1 MPAGPPPPPRSR
13 RSPESDSHGSSGSGR
28 AVDTEERP
36 TGRHGSDQ
44 VARADSGAP
53 ARHGAPAGGR
63 RARSAE
69 PEARSFADV
78 VRATGSTG
86 RSGPDGAR
94 GTGEDGGTG
103 RRRSRRAG
111 EAAPATAAPG
121 TGAPADGAPAHSA
134 PANGAPVNGAPVN
147 GTSANGSSNGSGG
160 SGSGTPGPAGSGSGG
175 NGFGTHGSGG
185 NGSGVNGSGGTT
197 KVGLRVRGG
206 TVPREPGST
215 PRPGTTG
222 ATPAGPP
229 PAAEPRH
236 TTGPQRRPGAGG
248 PGRPGPAP
256 SFPAGQPT
264 APAPAGPVDH
274 PGTGAPRPGT
284 GDAHGA
290 APAPGHRNTGPQARP
305 RPAPAAPSAP
315 GAGPQSAAPRP
326 GQHPSLPPV
335 PRPAVPPTGATRP
348 GPASAA
354 TSASTGATAAATTA
368 VAAPSAPFPGPAAPD
383 GAAAATRTGRRRRP
397 EPDEGAGSTTDA
409 LPARTGGRR
418 RRPGPGDAAT
428 ALAPA
433 AEAPTG
439 LVPATAPRGDGG
451 APTALVAAPGDE
463 AGTEYVDA
471 AAPGPR
477 RRRRAEPDGPFDRVI
492 ALVGPGVGVVRRRL
506 GILDADQKAALSPEE
521 RRTRRRRQVVY
532 SLVGTAA
539 SVVLLPLLLLGLGWL
554 LFPIPSTDDAVQ
566 NQIATVSYADGG
578 QLARLVPEQGNRIKV
593 GMDAI
598 PVHVREAV
606 LAAEDRSFYSN
617 PGFDFTGILR
627 AMVAQLTGGVGG
639 GSTITQQYVKNTLVG
654 NDATYWRK
662 YKELIVSLKVS
673 GQKSKDEILN
683 DYLNAIY
690 FGRGAYGIESASLAY
705 YGKPAAQLTPSEGAL
720 LAGIIQ
726 SPSNWDPANSPDRA
740 KQRWNFV
747 LDGMAAQGWISKAD
761 RQAAVFPQT
770 IAPENTS
777 RSSSLTDARGH
788 ILNAVRSE
796 LGSLGIS
803 EQAFAQGGLQV
814 TTTIDPQRQQQL
826 TDSVEQKLRG
836 EPELLRT
843 GAVAIDPRTGGIL
856 GYYGGSN
863 GTGLDYAQVMKQPGS
878 TFKPFAVLAGL
889 LNDPP
894 IGLGTTFDG
903 SERPGLRNAEGANC
917 PRCDLKQAMTISNNV
932 VFTKLAAQVGPQKVA
947 DAARLAGITAPLE
960 NPDARL
966 PLGNKEVTPV
976 QLASAYAT
984 IAAGGV
990 WHAPHMVSKVVD
1002 SDGRVLYEYQPG
1014 EGEQRF
1020 PEQVAR
1026 NVVEAMMNVVDND
1039 GLQLPD
1045 GQEAAGKTGTVQ
1057 SRFEGQNN
1065 DAWFAGFTPGIA
1077 TAVWV
1082 GTDRND
1088 PIQDSAG
1095 RPINGADLP
1104 GSVWKAFMS
1113 DTVRTTGT
1121 AEFPAFRP
1129 IGESPSTLAPNE
1141 PTAPPTPTSTP
1152 SAEPTP
1158 EPSTDPV
1165 APTDP
1170 PAPVEPTG
1178 VPEPTGDPVPAQ
1190 QDETQPGADA
1200 GRAADPTV
1208 G

>member
-13 RSPESDSHGSSGSGR
+13 RSPESDSHGSTGSGR

-44 VARADSGAP
+44 VARADSGAS

-78 VRATGSTG
+78 VRSTGSTG

-111 EAAPATAAPG
+111 EAAPATAAPV

-134 PANGAPVNGAPVN
+134 PPHSASANGAPVND
-147 GTSANGSSNGSGG
+147 TSANGSGNGSVG
-160 SGSGTPGPAGSGSGG
+160 SGSGTPGSAGSGSGG
-175 NGFGTHGSGG
+175 S
-185 NGSGVNGSGGTT
+185 GSGGTT

-215 PRPGTTG
+215 LRPGTTG

-229 PAAEPRH
+229 PAPAPRH

-264 APAPAGPVDH
+264 APAPAGPVDR
-274 PGTGAPRPGT
+274 PGAGAPRSGT

-290 APAPGHRNTGPQARP
+290 APAPGHRNTGPHARP

-315 GAGPQSAAPRP
+315 GAGPQGAAPRP
-326 GQHPSLPPV
+326 AQHPSLPPV
-335 PRPAVPPTGATRP
+335 PRPAVPPTGTARP

-354 TSASTGATAAATTA
+354 TTTATTGVTAAATTA
-368 VAAPSAPFPGPAAPD
+368 VAAPSAPFPGPAVPH
-383 GAAAATRTGRRRRP
+383 GTAATTRTGRRRRP
-397 EPDEGAGSTTDA
+397 EPDEGAESTTDA

-428 ALAPA
+428 ALAPT

-451 APTALVAAPGDE
+451 APTALVTAPGDG
-463 AGTEYVDA
+463 ADTEFVDA

-506 GILDADQKAALSPEE
+506 GILDADQKAALTPEE
-521 RRTRRRRQVVY
+521 RRTRRRRQVLY

-539 SVVLLPLLLLGLGWL
+539 SIVLLPLLLLGLGWL

-598 PVHVREAV
+598 PVPVREAV

-627 AMVAQLTGGVGG
+627 AMVNQLTGGVGG

-747 LDGMAAQGWISKAD
+747 LDGMAAQGWISQAD

-856 GYYGGSN
+856 GYYGGPN

-1026 NVVEAMMNVVDND
+1026 NVAEAMMNVVDND

-1113 DTVRTTGT
+1113 DTVRATGT

-1158 EPSTDPV
+1158 EPTADPV

-1178 VPEPTGDPVPAQ
+1178 VPETTGDPVPAQ
-1190 QDETQPGADA
+1190 QDDTQPGADA

>member
-13 RSPESDSHGSSGSGR
+13 RSPESDPHRSSGSGR

-78 VRATGSTG
+78 VRATGSAG

-94 GTGEDGGTG
+94 GTGEDGATG

-121 TGAPADGAPAHSA
+121 TGATADGGPAHSA
-134 PANGAPVNGAPVN
+134 PANGAPARSTPAN
-147 GTSANGSSNGSGG
+147 GTPANGSAGNGS
-160 SGSGTPGPAGSGSGG
+160 A
-175 NGFGTHGSGG
+175 G

-215 PRPGTTG
+215 PPPGATG

-229 PAAEPRH
+229 APAEPRH
-236 TTGPQRRPGAGG
+236 TTGPQRRPGAGA
-248 PGRPGPAP
+248 PGRSGPAP
-256 SFPAGQPT
+256 SFPPAPRPAAPG
-264 APAPAGPVDH
+264 PAPAG
-274 PGTGAPRPGT
+274 
-284 GDAHGA
+284 
-290 APAPGHRNTGPQARP
+290 P
-305 RPAPAAPSAP
+305 RPAPAAP
-315 GAGPQSAAPRP
+315 GASGPGPQGAAPRP

-335 PRPAVPPTGATRP
+335 PRPAVPPTGAARP

-354 TSASTGATAAATTA
+354 TPAATTGATGAATTA
-368 VAAPSAPFPGPAAPD
+368 VAAPSAPLPGTAAPD
-383 GAAAATRTGRRRRP
+383 GTGAATRTGRRRRP
-397 EPDEGAGSTTDA
+397 EPDEGAESTTDA
-409 LPARTGGRR
+409 LPARDGGRR

-439 LVPATAPRGDGG
+439 LVPATAPRSDGG
-451 APTALVAAPGDE
+451 APTALVTAPGDG
-463 AGTEYVDA
+463 ADTEFVDA

-506 GILDADQKAALSPEE
+506 GILDADQKAALTPEE

-539 SVVLLPLLLLGLGWL
+539 SIVLLPLLLLGLGWL

-598 PVHVREAV
+598 PVPVREAV

-627 AMVAQLTGGVGG
+627 AMVNQLTGGVGG

-747 LDGMAAQGWISKAD
+747 LDGMAAQGWISQAD

-856 GYYGGSN
+856 GYYGGPN

-1026 NVVEAMMNVVDND
+1026 NVAEAMMNVVDND

-1113 DTVRTTGT
+1113 DTVRATGT
-1121 AEFPAFRP
+1121 AEFPTFRP

-1152 SAEPTP
+1152 PAEPTP
-1158 EPSTDPV
+1158 EPSADPV

-1178 VPEPTGDPVPAQ
+1178 VPETTGDPVPAQ
-1190 QDETQPGADA
+1190 QDDTQPGADA

>member
-53 ARHGAPAGGR
+53 ARHGAPTGGR

-111 EAAPATAAPG
+111 EAAAATAAPG
-121 TGAPADGAPAHSA
+121 TGAPADRTPARS
-134 PANGAPVNGAPVN
+134 APVNGAPVN
-147 GTSANGSSNGSGG
+147 GTSENGAGNGSGG
-160 SGSGTPGPAGSGSGG
+160 S
-175 NGFGTHGSGG
+175 
-185 NGSGVNGSGGTT
+185 GSGGTT

-206 TVPREPGST
+206 TVPREPGSA

-264 APAPAGPVDH
+264 APAPAGPVDR

-315 GAGPQSAAPRP
+315 GAGPQGAPPRP

-354 TSASTGATAAATTA
+354 TTATTGATTGATAAATTA

-463 AGTEYVDA
+463 AGTEFVDA

-506 GILDADQKAALSPEE
+506 GILDADQKAALTPEE

-539 SVVLLPLLLLGLGWL
+539 SIVLLPLLLLGLGWL

-836 EPELLRT
+836 EPDLLRT

-1178 VPEPTGDPVPAQ
+1178 VPETTGDPLPAQ

>member
-13 RSPESDSHGSSGSGR
+13 RSPGSDPLRSSGSGR

-78 VRATGSTG
+78 VRASGPAG

-121 TGAPADGAPAHSA
+121 TGATADGAPAHSA
-134 PANGAPVNGAPVN
+134 PANGAPARS
-147 GTSANGSSNGSGG
+147 TSANG
-160 SGSGTPGPAGSGSGG
+160 TPA
-175 NGFGTHGSGG
+175 NGSGG
-185 NGSGVNGSGGTT
+185 NGSAGNGSAGNGSGVDGSGGTT
-197 KVGLRVRGG
+197 RVGLRVRGG

-215 PRPGTTG
+215 PRPGATG

-229 PAAEPRH
+229 APAEPRH
-236 TTGPQRRPGAGG
+236 TTGPQRRPGAGA
-248 PGRPGPAP
+248 PGRSGPAP
-256 SFPAGQPT
+256 SFPPAPRPVAPG
-264 APAPAGPVDH
+264 PAPAGP
-274 PGTGAPRPGT
+274 RS
-284 GDAHGA
+284 
-290 APAPGHRNTGPQARP
+290 
-305 RPAPAAPSAP
+305 APAAPSASGP
-315 GAGPQSAAPRP
+315 GPQGAAPRP

-335 PRPAVPPTGATRP
+335 PRPAVPPNGAARP
-348 GPASAA
+348 GPASAVTPAA
-354 TSASTGATAAATTA
+354 TTGDTGAATTA

-383 GAAAATRTGRRRRP
+383 GTGAATRTGRRRRP
-397 EPDEGAGSTTDA
+397 EPDEGAESTTDA
-409 LPARTGGRR
+409 LPARAGGRR

-439 LVPATAPRGDGG
+439 LVPATAPRSDDS
-451 APTALVAAPGDE
+451 APTALVTAPGDG
-463 AGTEYVDA
+463 ADTELVDA

-506 GILDADQKAALSPEE
+506 GILDADQKAALTPEE

-532 SLVGTAA
+532 SLIGTAA
-539 SVVLLPLLLLGLGWL
+539 SIVLLPLLLLGLGWL

-598 PVHVREAV
+598 PVPVREAV

-747 LDGMAAQGWISKAD
+747 LDGMAAQGWISQAD

-1026 NVVEAMMNVVDND
+1026 NVAEAMMNVVDND

-1158 EPSTDPV
+1158 EPSADPV

-1178 VPEPTGDPVPAQ
+1178 VPETTGDPVPGR
-1190 QDETQPGADA
+1190 QDDTQPGADA

>member
-13 RSPESDSHGSSGSGR
+13 RSPESDSYGSSPSGR

-44 VARADSGAP
+44 VARTDSGAP
-53 ARHGAPAGGR
+53 ARHGAPTGGR
-63 RARSAE
+63 RARTDE

-78 VRATGSTG
+78 VRATGSAARPGPDGSHAAAADDVPARRRPRRADSAVPPASAPAGRTG
-86 RSGPDGAR
+86 DRDATRSGPGGAGTT
-94 GTGEDGGTG
+94 GTGTTGTG
-103 RRRSRRAG
+103 
-111 EAAPATAAPG
+111 T
-121 TGAPADGAPAHSA
+121 TGAGTTGA
-134 PANGAPVNGAPVN
+134 
-147 GTSANGSSNGSGG
+147 GG
-160 SGSGTPGPAGSGSGG
+160 SGSG
-175 NGFGTHGSGG
+175 
-185 NGSGVNGSGGTT
+185 GTT
-197 KVGLRVRGG
+197 RVGLRVRGG

-215 PRPGTTG
+215 PQPAAPGT
-222 ATPAGPP
+222 P
-229 PAAEPRH
+229 PADPPVPARPRH
-236 TTGPQRRPGAGG
+236 TTGPQRRPDAGG
-248 PGRPGPAP
+248 SGRPGSAPSASGPAP
-256 SFPAGQPT
+256 TAPDRRAAAS
-264 APAPAGPVDH
+264 APAPAGPV
-274 PGTGAPRPGT
+274 GRPGAGT
-284 GDAHGA
+284 PP
-290 APAPGHRNTGPQARP
+290 PAPGSVRPGSGPQVRPADAGSGRRDTGPRP
-305 RPAPAAPSAP
+305 RPAASVP
-315 GAGPQSAAPRP
+315 GA
-326 GQHPSLPPV
+326 
-335 PRPAVPPTGATRP
+335 
-348 GPASAA
+348 
-354 TSASTGATAAATTA
+354 
-368 VAAPSAPFPGPAAPD
+368 PGPAAGSAPGPVPPRPGSAGPAPSPRPPEPD
-383 GAAAATRTGRRRRP
+383 TAATRTGRRRRP
-397 EPDEGAGSTTDA
+397 EPDAGVEAATDGM
-409 LPARTGGRR
+409 PARTAGHR
-418 RRPGPGDAAT
+418 RRPGDDPTALSPTAVPAAAT
-428 ALAPA
+428 PG
-433 AEAPTG
+433 P
-439 LVPATAPRGDGG
+439 G
-451 APTALVAAPGDE
+451 APTALSPAADAPTGLLAASAPSGDSP
-463 AGTEYVDA
+463 DA
-471 AAPGPR
+471 TDATAPAPR
-477 RRRRAEPDGPFDRVI
+477 RRRRAGPDGPVDRVI

-506 GILDADQKAALSPEE
+506 GILDAEQKAALTPEE
-521 RRTRRRRQVVY
+521 RRTRRRRQVLY
-532 SLVGTAA
+532 SLAGTAA

-554 LFPIPSTDDAVQ
+554 LFPIPSPDDAVQ

-598 PVHVREAV
+598 PVPVREAV

-627 AMVAQLTGGVGG
+627 AMVNQLTGGVGG

-705 YGKPAAQLTPSEGAL
+705 YGKPAAQLSPSEGAL

-747 LDGMAAQGWISKAD
+747 LDGMAAQGWISRAD

-826 TDSVEQKLRG
+826 TESVEEKLRG

-843 GAVAIDPRTGGIL
+843 GAVAIDPRTGGVL
-856 GYYGGSN
+856 GYYGGAN

-889 LNDPP
+889 LEDPP

-917 PRCDLKQAMTISNNV
+917 PRCDLKQAMTLSNNV

-1065 DAWFAGFTPGIA
+1065 DAWFAGFTPAVA

-1113 DTVRTTGT
+1113 DAVRTAGT
-1121 AEFPAFRP
+1121 VEFPVFRP

-1141 PTAPPTPTSTP
+1141 PTAPPTPTETP
-1152 SAEPTP
+1152 SSEPTP
-1158 EPSTDPV
+1158 EPSPEP
-1165 APTDP
+1165 APPATDP

-1178 VPEPTGDPVPAQ
+1178 VPETTGDPVPAQ
-1190 QDETQPGADA
+1190 QDDTQPGSDA
-1200 GRAADPTV
+1200 GRAVDPTV

>member
-1 MPAGPPPPPRSR
+1 MTPATT
-13 RSPESDSHGSSGSGR
+13 
-28 AVDTEERP
+28 A
-36 TGRHGSDQ
+36 
-44 VARADSGAP
+44 AL
-53 ARHGAPAGGR
+53 
-63 RARSAE
+63 
-69 PEARSFADV
+69 
-78 VRATGSTG
+78 
-86 RSGPDGAR
+86 
-94 GTGEDGGTG
+94 
-103 RRRSRRAG
+103 
-111 EAAPATAAPG
+111 AAP
-121 TGAPADGAPAHSA
+121 
-134 PANGAPVNGAPVN
+134 
-147 GTSANGSSNGSGG
+147 
-160 SGSGTPGPAGSGSGG
+160 
-175 NGFGTHGSGG
+175 
-185 NGSGVNGSGGTT
+185 
-197 KVGLRVRGG
+197 
-206 TVPREPGST
+206 
-215 PRPGTTG
+215 
-222 ATPAGPP
+222 
-229 PAAEPRH
+229 
-236 TTGPQRRPGAGG
+236 
-248 PGRPGPAP
+248 PAP
-256 SFPAGQPT
+256 S
-264 APAPAGPVDH
+264 
-274 PGTGAPRPGT
+274 
-284 GDAHGA
+284 
-290 APAPGHRNTGPQARP
+290 
-305 RPAPAAPSAP
+305 
-315 GAGPQSAAPRP
+315 
-326 GQHPSLPPV
+326 
-335 PRPAVPPTGATRP
+335 
-348 GPASAA
+348 
-354 TSASTGATAAATTA
+354 
-368 VAAPSAPFPGPAAPD
+368 PGPAAP
-383 GAAAATRTGRRRRP
+383 GGTSGTLRTGRRRRP
-397 EPDEGAGSTTDA
+397 EPDGSAGSATDA
-409 LPARTGGRR
+409 LPARTGAR
-418 RRPGPGDAAT
+418 RRPAPDDAAT

-433 AEAPTG
+433 AAARTG
-439 LVPATAPRGDGG
+439 LVPAARPRSDGG
-451 APTALVAAPGDE
+451 APTALVPAPGDDP
-463 AGTEYVDA
+463 GTELVDA

-506 GILDADQKAALSPEE
+506 GILDADQKAALTPEE
-521 RRTRRRRQVVY
+521 RRTRRRRQIVY

-539 SVVLLPLLLLGLGWL
+539 SIVLLPLLLLGIGWL

-598 PVHVREAV
+598 PIHVREAV

-627 AMVAQLTGGVGG
+627 AMVNQLTGGVGG

-705 YGKPAAQLTPSEGAL
+705 FGKPAAQLTPSEGAL

-747 LDGMAAQGWISKAD
+747 LDGMNAQGWISTAD

-770 IAPENTS
+770 IPPQNTS

-843 GAVAIDPRTGGIL
+843 GAVAIDPRTGGIV

-947 DAARLAGITAPLE
+947 DAARLAGITAPLD

-990 WHAPHMVSKVVD
+990 WHPPHMVSKVVD

-1065 DAWFAGFTPGIA
+1065 DAWFAGFTPQIA

-1082 GTDRND
+1082 GTDRNN
-1088 PIQDSAG
+1088 PIQDSSG
-1095 RPINGADLP
+1095 RPINGSDLP
-1104 GSVWKAFMS
+1104 GSVWKEFMS
-1113 DTVRTTGT
+1113 DTVRATGT
-1121 AEFPAFRP
+1121 TDFPPFRP
-1129 IGESPSTLAPNE
+1129 IGEAPSTLAPNE
-1141 PTAPPTPTSTP
+1141 PTTPATPTSTP

-1158 EPSTDPV
+1158 EPTAEP
-1165 APTDP
+1165 AATAEP
-1170 PAPVEPTG
+1170 PAPAPVDPTG
-1178 VPEPTGDPVPAQ
+1178 APEATGEPLPAQ
-1190 QDETQPGADA
+1190 QDDTQPGGDA

>member
-1 MPAGPPPPPRSR
+1 
-13 RSPESDSHGSSGSGR
+13 
-28 AVDTEERP
+28 T
-36 TGRHGSDQ
+36 
-44 VARADSGAP
+44 
-53 ARHGAPAGGR
+53 
-63 RARSAE
+63 
-69 PEARSFADV
+69 
-78 VRATGSTG
+78 
-86 RSGPDGAR
+86 
-94 GTGEDGGTG
+94 
-103 RRRSRRAG
+103 
-111 EAAPATAAPG
+111 APG
-121 TGAPADGAPAHSA
+121 
-134 PANGAPVNGAPVN
+134 NGAD
-147 GTSANGSSNGSGG
+147 
-160 SGSGTPGPAGSGSGG
+160 
-175 NGFGTHGSGG
+175 
-185 NGSGVNGSGGTT
+185 
-197 KVGLRVRGG
+197 
-206 TVPREPGST
+206 
-215 PRPGTTG
+215 
-222 ATPAGPP
+222 
-229 PAAEPRH
+229 AE
-236 TTGPQRRPGAGG
+236 
-248 PGRPGPAP
+248 
-256 SFPAGQPT
+256 F
-264 APAPAGPVDH
+264 
-274 PGTGAPRPGT
+274 
-284 GDAHGA
+284 
-290 APAPGHRNTGPQARP
+290 
-305 RPAPAAPSAP
+305 
-315 GAGPQSAAPRP
+315 
-326 GQHPSLPPV
+326 
-335 PRPAVPPTGATRP
+335 
-348 GPASAA
+348 
-354 TSASTGATAAATTA
+354 
-368 VAAPSAPFPGPAAPD
+368 
-383 GAAAATRTGRRRRP
+383 
-397 EPDEGAGSTTDA
+397 
-409 LPARTGGRR
+409 
-418 RRPGPGDAAT
+418 
-428 ALAPA
+428 
-433 AEAPTG
+433 
-439 LVPATAPRGDGG
+439 
-451 APTALVAAPGDE
+451 
-463 AGTEYVDA
+463 VDA

-506 GILDADQKAALSPEE
+506 GILDADQKAALTPEE

-539 SVVLLPLLLLGLGWL
+539 SIVLLPLLLLGLGWL

-598 PVHVREAV
+598 PVPVREAV

-627 AMVAQLTGGVGG
+627 AMVNQLTGGVGG

-747 LDGMAAQGWISKAD
+747 LDGMAAQGWISQAD

-843 GAVAIDPRTGGIL
+843 GAVAIDPRTGGIV
-856 GYYGGSN
+856 GYYGGPN

-1026 NVVEAMMNVVDND
+1026 NVAEAMMNVVDND

-1113 DTVRTTGT
+1113 DTVRATGT

-1158 EPSTDPV
+1158 EPTADPV

-1178 VPEPTGDPVPAQ
+1178 VPETTGDPVPAQ
-1190 QDETQPGADA
+1190 QDDTQPGADA

>member
-1 MPAGPPPPPRSR
+1 
-13 RSPESDSHGSSGSGR
+13 
-28 AVDTEERP
+28 
-36 TGRHGSDQ
+36 
-44 VARADSGAP
+44 
-53 ARHGAPAGGR
+53 
-63 RARSAE
+63 
-69 PEARSFADV
+69 
-78 VRATGSTG
+78 
-86 RSGPDGAR
+86 
-94 GTGEDGGTG
+94 
-103 RRRSRRAG
+103 
-111 EAAPATAAPG
+111 
-121 TGAPADGAPAHSA
+121 
-134 PANGAPVNGAPVN
+134 
-147 GTSANGSSNGSGG
+147 
-160 SGSGTPGPAGSGSGG
+160 
-175 NGFGTHGSGG
+175 
-185 NGSGVNGSGGTT
+185 
-197 KVGLRVRGG
+197 
-206 TVPREPGST
+206 
-215 PRPGTTG
+215 
-222 ATPAGPP
+222 
-229 PAAEPRH
+229 
-236 TTGPQRRPGAGG
+236 
-248 PGRPGPAP
+248 
-256 SFPAGQPT
+256 
-264 APAPAGPVDH
+264 
-274 PGTGAPRPGT
+274 
-284 GDAHGA
+284 
-290 APAPGHRNTGPQARP
+290 
-305 RPAPAAPSAP
+305 
-315 GAGPQSAAPRP
+315 AGPQGAAPRP
-326 GQHPSLPPV
+326 GQHPSPPPV
-335 PRPAVPPTGATRP
+335 PRPAVPPTGAARP
-348 GPASAA
+348 APAAATTATTNGAPAASAA
-354 TSASTGATAAATTA
+354 ASAAVSSTA
-368 VAAPSAPFPGPAAPD
+368 VAAPSAPSPGPAAPD
-383 GAAAATRTGRRRRP
+383 GTAAATRTGRRRRP
-397 EPDEGAGSTTDA
+397 EPDEEAGSATDA
-409 LPARTGGRR
+409 MPARTGGRR
-418 RRPGPGDAAT
+418 RRPGPGDAAP
-428 ALAPA
+428 APAPAPA

-451 APTALVAAPGDE
+451 APTALVSAPGDE
-463 AGTEYVDA
+463 AGTELVDA

-506 GILDADQKAALSPEE
+506 GILDADQKAALTPEE

-539 SVVLLPLLLLGLGWL
+539 SIVLLPLLLLGLGWL

-705 YGKPAAQLTPSEGAL
+705 YGKPAAQLSPSEGAL

-740 KQRWNFV
+740 EQRWNFV
-747 LDGMAAQGWISKAD
+747 LDGMAAQGWLSRAD

-903 SERPGLRNAEGANC
+903 SERPGLRNSEGANC

-947 DAARLAGITAPLE
+947 DAARLAGITAPLD

-1113 DTVRTTGT
+1113 DTVRTTGA

-1158 EPSTDPV
+1158 EPTADPV

-1178 VPEPTGDPVPAQ
+1178 VPETTGDPVPAQ
-1190 QDETQPGADA
+1190 QDDAQPGADT